1 MSEERYSIDT
11 NILVYAADRDAGAK
25 HKLAVGLLIRLVDH
39 DCVLALQA
47 LSEFFHVVTRKRK
60 VSPEEARAIV
70 TDWTILFPVIRVE
83 DRHLQTAMG
92 WAEKGVFSFWDGL
105 LFATINGA
113 GVSRLLS
120 EDMQHG
126 FEIAGTRVIDPFTDG
141 NFLPP
146 TIPVL

>member
-1 MSEERYSIDT
+1 MSAERYSIDT
-11 NILVYAADRDAGAK
+11 NILVYAVDRNAGDK
-25 HKLAVGLLIRLVDH
+25 HERAAGLLDQLVDR